1 MATLE
6 DLKKEL
12 EGRETLLN
20 QLKEDIE
27 QKKKE
32 YEEVLNDL
40 RSKLTSIDEEDPE
53 CDLKL
58 AKTQDMLRDTI
69 NKYDELMLGTPYRE
83 KEWLEGEIA
92 RLRCLIEEVR

>member
-1 MATLE
+1 MTTLE

-32 YEEVLNDL
+32 YE
-40 RSKLTSIDEEDPE
+40 
-53 CDLKL
+53 
-58 AKTQDMLRDTI
+58 DMKR
-69 NKYDELMLGTPYRE
+69 P
-83 KEWLEGEIA
+83 
-92 RLRCLIEEVR
+92 

>member
-1 MATLE
+1 MTTLE

-32 YEEVLNDL
+32 YE
-40 RSKLTSIDEEDPE
+40 
-53 CDLKL
+53 
-58 AKTQDMLRDTI
+58 DMKR
-69 NKYDELMLGTPYRE
+69 PR
-83 KEWLEGEIA
+83 
-92 RLRCLIEEVR
+92 